1 MSKASS
7 KRSVLAL
14 TLCGAALLGAGSMN
28 AQAVGLNAP
37 TISDLNGLFGT
48 SVFDAVTNQL
58 TFTPA
63 GSNALDPLPAT
74 AFMAAATGASPF
86 SVVFDTLSL
95 NFTAQAGFKITSIDI
110 FEVGTF
116 GRIGNS
122 ANTFI
127 GGSVTVN
134 NGATQAM
141 VVSPNGATGSGAAD
155 IASWDVGVGSPLHIE
170 VNSGIANIVWT
181 NVLGAS
187 VNAGSEDIAVA
198 FKNAARIQVNTA
210 PVPVPPALLMFGPA
224 LLALSSIRRRNSN
237 DA

>member
-14 TLCGAALLGAGSMN
+14 TLCGAALLGAGSLN
-28 AQAVGLNAP
+28 AQAAGVNAP
-37 TISDLNGLFGT
+37 IINDLNGLFGT
-48 SVFDAVTNQL
+48 SVFDSNTNQL

-63 GSNALDPLPAT
+63 ASNALDPLPAT
-74 AFMAAATGASPF
+74 VFMAAATGASPF
-86 SVVFDTLSL
+86 SVVIDTLTL

-122 ANTFI
+122 GNTFI

-134 NGATQAM
+134 NSATQAM
-141 VVSPNGATGSGAAD
+141 VVSPNGATGSGPAD
-155 IASWDVGVGSPLHIE
+155 VAGWDVGVGSPLHID
-170 VNSGIANIVWT
+170 VNSDVANIVWT

-187 VNAGSEDIAVA
+187 VTAGSDDIAVA
-198 FKNAARIQVNTA
+198 FKSAARIQVNTA

>member
-110 FEVGTF
+110 FEIGTF

-122 ANTFI
+122 ADRK
-127 GGSVTVN
+127 SVV
-134 NGATQAM
+134 
-141 VVSPNGATGSGAAD
+141 
-155 IASWDVGVGSPLHIE
+155 
-170 VNSGIANIVWT
+170 
-181 NVLGAS
+181 
-187 VNAGSEDIAVA
+187 
-198 FKNAARIQVNTA
+198 
-210 PVPVPPALLMFGPA
+210 
-224 LLALSSIRRRNSN
+224 
-237 DA
+237 